1 MHAQRVQEEYQ
12 LDKMKLVLGLP
23 RLRNKKEHTSTTK
36 PPRQTY
42 AKLAG
47 VTYISAKV
55 CYERKAGKTE
65 RTCKTSIVI
74 VSDNERDEPG
84 AE

>member
-1 MHAQRVQEEYQ
+1 M
-12 LDKMKLVLGLP
+12 DLVLALP
-23 RLRNKKEHTSTTK
+23 KLRNKKEHTSTTK

-42 AKLAG
+42 AKLGG
-47 VTYISAKV
+47 VTCIYQRV
-55 CYERKAGKTE
+55 CYECENGRTE

-74 VSDNERDEPG
+74 VSDDESDEPG